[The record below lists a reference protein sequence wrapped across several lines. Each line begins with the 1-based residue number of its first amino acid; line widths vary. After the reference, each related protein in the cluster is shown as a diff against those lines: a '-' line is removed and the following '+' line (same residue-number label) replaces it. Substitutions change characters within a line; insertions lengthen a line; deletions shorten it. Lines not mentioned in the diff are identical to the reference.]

1 MDKMHAEL
9 TAATENVEYSPA
21 LQAALSLGK
30 NLLDKYYSLTD
41 DSEVYRIAMGMY
53 IIFIVDEFWLLLI
66 YNYIYLVLHP
76 KHKLKYFEKQNWDED
91 WIKTAEDIVRE
102 EFRRNYEEYIPPKL
116 AKASQPSK
124 KKVSIHIVIILFFVS
139 RSFQSR
145 NDDINDSESSSS
157 SSEEEEF
164 IEELD
169 RYLSS
174 GRIKGVKDPLKWWHD
189 NQGSYPRL
197 SRMAKDYLSIPG

>member
-9 TAATENVEYSPA
+9 TAAAENVEYSPA

-53 IIFIVDEFWLLLI
+53 IIFIFDEFWLLLI

-102 EFRRNYEEYIPPKL
+102 EFRRNYEEYIPRKL

-145 NDDINDSESSSS
+145 NDDTDDSESSSS

-164 IEELD
+164 VEELD

-189 NQGSYPRL
+189 NQGSYLRL